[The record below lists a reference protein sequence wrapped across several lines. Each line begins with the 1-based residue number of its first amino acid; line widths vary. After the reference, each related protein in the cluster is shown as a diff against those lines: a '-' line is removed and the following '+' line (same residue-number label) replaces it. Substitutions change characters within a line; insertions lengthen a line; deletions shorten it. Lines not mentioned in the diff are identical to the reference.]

1 MSSFLRIC
9 ILCIKLCVQN
19 LAVIFNDLF
28 GGVVYA
34 GLDTDKHKYPI
45 GSGRVTFNNSK
56 SYMKVS
62 YTLNSRHIYQEKYY
76 GGGGGDGRWGKK
88 SKMKSE
94 GEKKKK
100 VGKLHKKR
108 GRRL

>member
-76 GGGGGDGRWGKK
+76 GGGGGDGR
-88 SKMKSE
+88 
-94 GEKKKK
+94 GEKKEKWGLGEKNKK
-100 VGKLHKKR
+100 GKKKGGKLP
-108 GRRL
+108 